1 MLVVVAGGGR
11 TAEYLAATLLAQG
24 HDVRL
29 VEARQDVLARLHRAL
44 PTELIFEG
52 EPTDPHVLEAAGI
65 RRAQI
70 LAAVTGNDAENL
82 VLCAMARHRY
92 GIARTIARV
101 NNPHAAWLFTRE
113 LFQVDVAVN
122 QPSILASLIEEEM
135 SLGDMMTLLKL
146 DRGRFSLVEEKLPS
160 SAPAVGQALREL
172 DLPDNAVIAAI
183 FRRHEMVIP
192 RGDTRFEVGD
202 EVLAVCDP
210 SVVEQLAALFSG
222 PRVNNAA
229 TGGPVTAP

>member
-29 VEARQDVLARLHRAL
+29 VEARKEVLARLHRAL

-70 LAAVTGNDAENL
+70 LAAVTGSDAENL
-82 VLCAMARHRY
+82 VLCAMARQRY

-160 SAPAVGQALREL
+160 SAPAVGQSIRDLEL
-172 DLPDNAVIAAI
+172 PEKAVIAAI
-183 FRRHEMVIP
+183 FRDHDVVIP
-192 RGDTRFEVGD
+192 RGDTAFQVGD

-222 PRVNNAA
+222 ASGADAGSGGAA
-229 TGGPVTAP
+229 PKP

>member
-11 TAEYLAATLLAQG
+11 TAEYLAATLIAQG

-29 VEARQDVLARLHRAL
+29 VEARKDVLARLHRAL

-52 EPTDPHVLEAAGI
+52 EPTDPHILEAAGI
-65 RRAQI
+65 RRAQV
-70 LAAVTGNDAENL
+70 LAAVTGSDAENL
-82 VLCAMARHRY
+82 VLCAMARQRY

-135 SLGDMMTLLKL
+135 SMGDMMTLLKL

-160 SAPAVGQALREL
+160 TAPAVGKAIR
-172 DLPDNAVIAAI
+172 DLQLPHKAVIAAI
-183 FRRHEMVIP
+183 FRHHEVVIP
-192 RGDTRFEVGD
+192 RGDTTFEVGD

-210 SVVEQLAALFSG
+210 SVVDRLAGLFSG
-222 PRVNNAA
+222 PPATTA
-229 TGGPVTAP
+229 GTGGASTKP